1 MHELGIVF
9 EVVKLVEQ
17 VAVEQHLPAVDTIVL
32 QVGELCGVIPV
43 YLDEC
48 WPAAIDKKP
57 FSKHETETRR
67 RAGNGK
73 VSRMRGSI
81 QRYRKRR
88 ILPEV
93 QFF

>member
-17 VAVEQHLPAVDTIVL
+17 VAVEQQLPAVDTIVL
-32 QVGELCGVIPV
+32 QVGQKAV
-43 YLDEC
+43 
-48 WPAAIDKKP
+48 
-57 FSKHETETRR
+57 FQKHETETRR

-88 ILPEV
+88 ILSEV

>member
-17 VAVEQHLPAVDTIVL
+17 VAVEQQLPAVDTIVL

-48 WPAAIDKKP
+48 WPPQSTKSR
-57 FSKHETETRR
+57 FSKTR
-67 RAGNGK
+67 N
-73 VSRMRGSI
+73 
-81 QRYRKRR
+81 
-88 ILPEV
+88 
-93 QFF
+93 